1 MPHTRQSFD
10 SSLRGTTSLVPA
22 GASDG
27 WTWCLTPRK
36 ALFFRRGAPRRW
48 CRRML
53 RRDGRG
59 ASLPAKPY
67 SFVAG
72 HHVVGAGRCFGG
84 MDVVPHTCQSLDL
97 SWRGTTSLEPAGASE
112 GWTWCLTPVKA
123 LIFRR
128 GAPRRWSR
136 PVLRCLPTKRAARR
150 PAEGLR
156 AALLLFNNL
165 NKQYL
170 PVRTES
176 VWMPGCRS
184 CSAHPE
190 SDLLPPC
197 PWTAVCGTVPEA
209 QRR

>member
-1 MPHTRQSFD
+1 MPHPSQSLD
-10 SSLRGTTSLVPA
+10 LSLRGTTSLVPA
-22 GASDG
+22 GASEG
-27 WTWCLTPRK
+27 WTWCLAPRK
-36 ALFFRRGAPRRW
+36 ALFFRRGAPRHCGRLK
-48 CRRML
+48 L
-53 RRDGRG
+53 RREGRG
-59 ASLPAKPY
+59 ASLLAKPY

-72 HHVVGAGRCFGG
+72 HHVIGAGRCYGG
-84 MDVVPHTCQSLDL
+84 KDVVLHSRQSLVL
-97 SWRGTTSLEPAGASE
+97 SSWGTTSLVTSGASE

-156 AALLLFNNL
+156 AALLLFKNL
-165 NKQYL
+165 NKQYP

-190 SDLLPPC
+190 SDSLPPC
-197 PWTAVCGTVPEA
+197 PWTAVYGTAPEV